1 MTNVV
6 FTAEGHIERPASL
19 RRRLGLDA
27 AAELDVSEEPEGVRL
42 RIIRARP
49 QPEVARLA
57 GLVPARSRGRPRRLE
72 DFDPASLL
80 VGRGGTGS

>member
-1 MTNVV
+1 VTNVV
-6 FTAEGHIERPASL
+6 VTAEGHIELPASL

-27 AAELDVSEEPEGVRL
+27 GAELEVSEEPDGVRL

-49 QPEVARLA
+49 LPEVARLA
-57 GLVPARSRGRPRRLE
+57 GLVTAPSRGRPRRLE

-80 VGRGGTGS
+80 VRRGDTAS